1 MSRTKSASDWLC
13 QPVINS
19 LISPACLLEGDH
31 TNPAWRA
38 QVASSSS
45 ERARPMILKWI
56 DGHLSISIELACA
69 LAAQCLRLP
78 VPSPAL
84 VLAPKSYLPGLPA
97 ASTGQLVL
105 LIGSEYKTPDVF
117 FAQALSRNPAAEE
130 LIWSKLCD
138 SDSGAKGAAWDELIA
153 NPDRHHQN
161 ALFDGVN
168 WWLFDHD
175 QALLE
180 SGAFCKNPLDQ
191 AQRLLMCNFSA
202 RCNIL
207 AEQMVSRLRSQ
218 NNISAQPALFDRYK
232 VEMALLSSAASKWTH
247 AHPKIQEIFS
257 TTAILLTAIELRIP
271 TLAQHISN
279 RIAQPSSESLWN

>member
-1 MSRTKSASDWLC
+1 MSKAKSTLDWLS
-13 QPVINS
+13 QPAINS

-38 QVASSSS
+38 QVAAPAS

-56 DGHLSISIELACA
+56 DGHLPTSIELACA

-105 LIGSEYKTPDVF
+105 LIGSEYKTPDAF

-138 SDSGAKGAAWDELIA
+138 SESGAKGAAWDELIA

-180 SGAFCKNPLDQ
+180 SGTFCKNPLDQ
-191 AQRLLMCNFSA
+191 TQRSLMCNFSA
-202 RCNIL
+202 RCNVL
-207 AEQMVSRLRSQ
+207 AEQMVIRLRSQ
-218 NNISAQPALFDRYK
+218 NNISAQPAQFDRHK
-232 VEMALLSSAASKWTH
+232 AEMALLSTAASKWSH
-247 AHPKIQEIFS
+247 KHPKIQEIFS
-257 TTAILLTAIELRIP
+257 TTAILLTAIELRLP
-271 TLAQHISN
+271 PLAQHISN
-279 RIAQPSSESLWN
+279 RLAQPSSETLWN